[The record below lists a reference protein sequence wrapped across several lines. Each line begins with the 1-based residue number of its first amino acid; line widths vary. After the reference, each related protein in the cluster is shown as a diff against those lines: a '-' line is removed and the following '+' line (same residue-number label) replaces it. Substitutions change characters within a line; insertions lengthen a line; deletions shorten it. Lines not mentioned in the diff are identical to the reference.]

1 MLVGDCKLVFPLW
14 TSFSFLLL
22 SLIKFSLKSKADFA
36 ALKAL
41 PQLRDFSC
49 QVRPSKLLPP
59 LEEVFSRGFGD
70 AQPEHSPCELEHSST
85 AVGSS

>member
-22 SLIKFSLKSKADFA
+22 SLIKFSLKNEADFA

-49 QVRPSKLLPP
+49 QVRPAKLLPP
-59 LEEVFSRGFGD
+59 LEEAFSRGFGH
-70 AQPEHSPCELEHSST
+70 AQPEHSPC
-85 AVGSS
+85 